1 MTRRQRKR
9 LIGFLGGVIFTLCL
23 GMVIGTV
30 YAGNLDKNDREE
42 ENEELTDIL
51 ENGSAQVV
59 KEVSSH
65 GRNEK
70 EQEEELKEELPD
82 DWNLI
87 LVNRTHPLPD
97 DFEVELKSIGGGHK
111 IDARAYDD
119 YTAMVQ
125 AARKEGVYVYVTSSY
140 RSMDKQISLHEAKI
154 EEGVMMGYSYV
165 AAKERAAE
173 VVAVPG
179 TSEHQAG
186 LALDFVSSEY
196 RRLDE
201 KQENTKGFQWLKE
214 HCYDYGF
221 ILRYPNGKTESTGI
235 IYEPW
240 HFRYVGLKAAKEIK
254 ASGQTLEEYLGAI
267 PIADGTPVEYDSNT
281 MKKEKKQTASA
292 TPSIPVVPEDSEVP
306 ETEESAGAS
315 DDRGSSA
322 PPPSAPSTDTP
333 SGSVSPP
340 STETPVT
347 PTPPPAP
354 TPEVPAEPVPDPT
367 PPPDPTP
374 APDPTPDPAP
384 TPDPP
389 PAPPTPDP
397 SPTPDADVPEIGRA
411 HV

>member
-9 LIGFLGGVIFTLCL
+9 LVKFLGGVICTLSL

-397 SPTPDADVPEIGRA
+397 SPTPDADVP
-411 HV
+411 V

>member
-87 LVNRTHPLPD
+87 LANRTHPLPD

-347 PTPPPAP
+347 PTPPPVP

-397 SPTPDADVPEIGRA
+397 SPTPDADVP
-411 HV
+411 V